1 MLFNAILS
9 LIMTIITPPALNEGD
24 KIAIVS
30 PSGAVNAEYI
40 HKAVPVL
47 SEQGWEPVVG
57 EHAYDHHESYA
68 GTAEVRYD
76 DLRNALL
83 DPDIKAVM
91 CSRGGYGAVHIL
103 QQLDSLPLRDN
114 PKWLIGFSDITIL
127 HALLAKNG
135 IESIHGSMTSH
146 LAKTGGEDEDSQ
158 ALFDILRGTSITYEF
173 PADTCNRSGEAT
185 GRLYGGN
192 LAVFDGLIGTPY
204 DFFNQEGDIILFM
217 EDVAEPVY
225 KVERQMYQLKLMGVF
240 DRIKGLVVGQFT
252 EYPGAKAREMEDM
265 IARMVAGYD
274 FPVAF
279 DAPIGHVSHNIPL
292 VEGRQSTLTVTP
304 DGVTLRQ

>member
-1 MLFNAILS
+1 
-9 LIMTIITPPALNEGD
+9 MTIITPPALKEGD

-40 HKAVPVL
+40 HESLPVL
-47 SEQGWEPVVG
+47 HGQGWTTVVG
-57 EHAYDHHESYA
+57 EHAYDHDGSYA
-68 GTAEVRYD
+68 GTPEVRYD
-76 DLRNALL
+76 DLRQALT
-83 DPDIKAVM
+83 DPEVKAIM
-91 CSRGGYGAVHIL
+91 CSRGGYGAVHLL

-127 HALLAKNG
+127 HALLSKNG

-146 LAKTGGEDEDSQ
+146 LAKTGGEDDDSQ
-158 ALFDILRGTSITYEF
+158 AMFDILRGTHVTYEF
-173 PADTCNRSGEAT
+173 PADSRNRCGEAK

-192 LAVFDGLIGTPY
+192 LAVFEALIGTPY

-252 EYPGAKAREMEDM
+252 DYPGAKVKEMEDM
-265 IARMVAGYD
+265 IARMVSGYD

-292 VEGRQSTLTVTP
+292 VEGRESTLTVT
-304 DGVTLRQ
+304 DEGVTLRQ

>member
-1 MLFNAILS
+1 
-9 LIMTIITPPALNEGD
+9 MTIITPPALQEGD

-40 HKAVPVL
+40 QASLPVL
-47 SEQGWEPVVG
+47 QEQGWVPVVG
-57 EHAYDHHESYA
+57 DHAYDHDGSYA
-68 GTAEVRYD
+68 GTQEARYA
-76 DLRNALL
+76 DLRQALL

-146 LAKTGGEDEDSQ
+146 LAKTNGEDDDSR
-158 ALFDILRGTSITYEF
+158 ALFDILRGTLITYEL
-173 PADTCNRSGEAT
+173 PADARNRLGEAS

-192 LAVFDGLIGTPY
+192 LAVFDALIGTPY

-217 EDVAEPVY
+217 EDIAEPVY
-225 KVERQMYQLKLMGVF
+225 KVERQMYKLKLMGVF

-252 EYPGAKAREMEDM
+252 DYPGAKAKEMEDM

-274 FPVAF
+274 FPVVF

-292 VEGRQSTLTVTP
+292 VEGRMTTLTVAP
-304 DGVTLRQ
+304 EGVTLKQ

>member
-1 MLFNAILS
+1 
-9 LIMTIITPPALNEGD
+9 MTIITPPALQEGD

-40 HKAVPVL
+40 HESLPVL
-47 SEQGWEPVVG
+47 HEQGWTTTVG
-57 EHAYDHHESYA
+57 EHAYDHDGSYA
-68 GTAEVRYD
+68 GTAEARYG
-76 DLRNALL
+76 DLKQALL
-83 DPDIKAVM
+83 DPEVKAIM

-146 LAKTGGEDEDSQ
+146 LAKTKGEDDDSQ
-158 ALFDILRGTSITYEF
+158 ALFDILRGTPITYEF
-173 PADTCNRSGEAT
+173 PADGRNHQGEAT

-217 EDVAEPVY
+217 EDIAEPVY
-225 KVERQMYQLKLMGVF
+225 KVERQMYKLKLMGVF

-252 EYPGAKAREMEDM
+252 DYPGAKAKEMEDM
-265 IARMVAGYD
+265 IARMVAEYD
-274 FPVAF
+274 IPVAF
-279 DAPIGHVSHNIPL
+279 DAPIGHVSHNVPL
-292 VEGRQSTLTVTP
+292 VEGRETTLSVTP
-304 DGVTLRQ
+304 EGVTLKQ

>member
-1 MLFNAILS
+1 MSFLTILS
-9 LIMTIITPPALNEGD
+9 LIMTIITPPALKEGD

-40 HKAVPVL
+40 HGAVPVL
-47 SEQGWEPVVG
+47 HEQGWEPVVG
-57 EHAYDHHESYA
+57 KHAFDHDGSYA
-68 GTAEVRYD
+68 GTAQVRYG
-76 DLRNALL
+76 DLSEALL
-83 DPDIKAVM
+83 DPEIKAIM

-146 LAKTGGEDEDSQ
+146 LAKTKGEDEDSY
-158 ALFDILRGTSITYEF
+158 ALFDILRGTPITYQF
-173 PADTCNRSGEAT
+173 PADHRNHQGEAR

-192 LAVFDGLIGTPY
+192 LAVFDGLIGTPF
-204 DFFNQEGDIILFM
+204 DFFKQEGDIILFM
-217 EDVAEPVY
+217 EDVSEPVY

-252 EYPGAKAREMEDM
+252 EYPGEKAKEMEDM
-265 IARMVAGYD
+265 IARMVAEYNI
-274 FPVAF
+274 PVAF
-279 DAPIGHVSHNIPL
+279 NAPIGHVSHNIPL
-292 VEGRQSTLTVTP
+292 VEGRESTLIVTP
-304 DGVTLRQ
+304 DGVTFQQ